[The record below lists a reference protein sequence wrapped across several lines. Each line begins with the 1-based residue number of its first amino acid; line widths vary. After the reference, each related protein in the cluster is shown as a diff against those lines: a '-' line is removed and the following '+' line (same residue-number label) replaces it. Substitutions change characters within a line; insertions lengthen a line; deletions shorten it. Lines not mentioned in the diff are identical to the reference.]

1 MRIDKYLVIAR
12 LVKQRTV
19 AKKLCDN
26 GHVVI
31 CGSKAKAAR
40 EVAVGDNIIIT
51 NKGRRVEV
59 EVLEIPTGKSLSKE
73 RARELTQLIKEERLS
88 DF

>member
-1 MRIDKYLVIAR
+1 MRLDKFLVLAR

-19 AKKLCDN
+19 AKRLCDN

-31 CGSKAKAAR
+31 GGAKAKAAR
-40 EVAVGDNIIIT
+40 DVATGDNIIIT
-51 NKGRRVEV
+51 NKGRRVEI
-59 EVLEIPTGKSLSKE
+59 EVLEIPERKSVSKE
-73 RARELTQLIKEERLS
+73 RARELTRLIKEERLS

>member
-31 CGSKAKAAR
+31 DGAKAKAAR
-40 EVAVGDNIIIT
+40 DVAVGDNIIIT

-59 EVLEIPTGKSLSKE
+59 EVLEIPKSKSLSKE
-73 RARELTQLIKEERLS
+73 KARELTRLIKEERLS

>member
-1 MRIDKYLVIAR
+1 MRLDKFLVVAR

-31 CGSKAKAAR
+31 NGAKAKAAR
-40 EVAVGDNIIIT
+40 DVAVGDTIIIT

-59 EVLEIPTGKSLSKE
+59 DVLEIPATKSVSKE
-73 RARELTQLIKEERLS
+73 KARELTRLIKEERLS